1 MNELGLSKL
10 MVATVIVRIGRFEII
25 LRKNVLNI
33 NGKTMMYVPTA
44 PFLKI
49 TLIIHFSSEC

>member
-1 MNELGLSKL
+1 MNELGLSKST
-10 MVATVIVRIGRFEII
+10 VVTVIVRIGRFEII

-44 PFLKI
+44 PFLK
-49 TLIIHFSSEC
+49 TMLIIYFSSAC

>member
-10 MVATVIVRIGRFEII
+10 TVATVIARIGRFEII

-33 NGKTMMYVPTA
+33 NGKAMMYVPTA
-44 PFLKI
+44 PFLKSMLI
-49 TLIIHFSSEC
+49 TYFSSAC